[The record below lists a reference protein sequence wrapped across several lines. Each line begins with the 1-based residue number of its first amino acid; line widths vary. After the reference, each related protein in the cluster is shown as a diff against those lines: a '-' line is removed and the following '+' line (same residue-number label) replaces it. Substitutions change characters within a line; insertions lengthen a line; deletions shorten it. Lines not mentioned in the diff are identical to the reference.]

1 MQWRFLSESDSNAL
15 INTRR
20 LNAASIVLKMEMDEI
35 LGEDL
40 VDGTIKD
47 VQMSEPA
54 QQVGAY
60 LERKNQ
66 PDEGLIVT
74 AGIEH
79 LKFGSFAG
87 NALVEKKAVIAE
99 TTDGKR
105 STEMQTIL
113 SE

>member
-1 MQWRFLSESDSNAL
+1 MG
-15 INTRR
+15 
-20 LNAASIVLKMEMDEI
+20 MDEI
-35 LGEDL
+35 LSEDL

-60 LERKNQ
+60 LEKKTQ
-66 PDEGLIVT
+66 PDEDLIVT

-79 LKFGSFAG
+79 FKFGSFAG
-87 NALVEKKAVIAE
+87 NALVEKKAVITK

-105 STEMQTIL
+105 STKMQTIL
-113 SE
+113 SD